1 MRPRI
6 ANFASVNPKL
16 KHAHQNS
23 FAITLNKVSILNKW
37 GYSFFP
43 LENGLLM
50 GKKGKYKEAWGMKPW
65 VCLIENEEST
75 LEKNLKN
82 RRRFL
87 LLKRSMDIQSI

>member
-1 MRPRI
+1 
-6 ANFASVNPKL
+6 
-16 KHAHQNS
+16 
-23 FAITLNKVSILNKW
+23 
-37 GYSFFP
+37 
-43 LENGLLM
+43 M